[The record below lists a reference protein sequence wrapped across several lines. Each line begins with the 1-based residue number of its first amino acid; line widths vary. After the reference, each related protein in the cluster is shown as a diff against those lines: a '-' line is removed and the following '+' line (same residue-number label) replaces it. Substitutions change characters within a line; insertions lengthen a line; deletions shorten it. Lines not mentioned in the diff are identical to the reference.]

1 MASLATEL
9 PALNIDL
16 EKIRKILIDGND
28 NLCSSNECRK
38 AKIATIQSGKS
49 IKISSDPEYK
59 YGDEQ
64 ALSVYKKCF
73 PTSNKKAASC
83 RLCFYKLDDDEKK
96 RKAMLKKPVN
106 KRTGAKSKES
116 HGKTFEGNINECIS
130 SYVAF
135 IIGVRIYYIYDNTNC
150 KSFILFPNIGRKR
163 RGRGNIRR
171 YARYVCKKF
180 TRSFSR
186 ETRNISSN
194 VFKYIYTIFR
204 TPK

>member
-1 MASLATEL
+1 MASLATEPL
-9 PALNIDL
+9 PSLNIDL
-16 EKIRKILIDGND
+16 EKIRKILTDGND
-28 NLCSSNECRK
+28 NLCTSNECRK
-38 AKIATIQSGKS
+38 AKIATIQTGKVN
-49 IKISSDPEYK
+49 ISSNPEYK

-73 PTSNKKAASC
+73 PSSEKETASC

-130 SYVAF
+130 SYFQTPEENEEAVGKFEEAQ
-135 IIGVRIYYIYDNTNC
+135 G
-150 KSFILFPNIGRKR
+150 
-163 RGRGNIRR
+163 
-171 YARYVCKKF
+171 RYVKNLLAIFPEK
-180 TRSFSR
+180 
-186 ETRNISSN
+186 TRNISSN
-194 VFKYIYTIFR
+194 VFKYIYTLFR